1 MYLIKQE
8 KKHKV
13 YIPQE
18 NGKHTEIKIQMF
30 IERAISLSGS
40 FKTEHFCYV
49 HCENKQ
55 NEFYLLSDKN

>member
-13 YIPQE
+13 NIPQE
-18 NGKHTEIKIQMF
+18 NGKHTEVKIQMF

-40 FKTEHFCYV
+40 FKMSISVYV

-55 NEFYLLSDKN
+55 NEFYFLSVKN

>member
-13 YIPQE
+13 NIPQE
-18 NGKHTEIKIQMF
+18 SGKHTEIKIQMF

-40 FKTEHFCYV
+40 LKLSISVYV
-49 HCENKQ
+49 YCENKQ
-55 NEFYLLSDKN
+55 NEFYLLRVKN